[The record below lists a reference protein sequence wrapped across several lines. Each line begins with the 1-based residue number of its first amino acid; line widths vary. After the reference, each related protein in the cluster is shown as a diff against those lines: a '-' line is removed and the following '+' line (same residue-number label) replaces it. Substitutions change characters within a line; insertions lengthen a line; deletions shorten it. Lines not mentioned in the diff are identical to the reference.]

1 MKQRFLP
8 VLRLLPAAAL
18 ALALNSCSNDDAGYN
33 NGDSLAD
40 STATAQNDT
49 TPKELPAGVPSPA
62 EMFAFM
68 KAANKANA
76 DINLLNPAENVDKYN
91 SKKAQSLNLGIY
103 SADLLYC
110 STFGGKGKVSPYFI
124 TCAKMGTKLNV
135 ATKMSES
142 DRDRISKNL
151 DNADSLIAI
160 SSDLYLTSFDD
171 LNNSERG
178 ADLSLMLAGGWVESV
193 YLMSNMV
200 KDFDKDKA
208 TAENLADQKLS
219 LGNLIEFMSKYNSNE
234 DVKAVIGQLTELKGM
249 FDAVQTSSGGSMQMK
264 NGKRVLG
271 GGSKTTI
278 TKEQFEK
285 IKTKIAEIRNGY
297 ISAQ

>member
-8 VLRLLPAAAL
+8 AVLLVPAAAL
-18 ALALNSCSNDDAGYN
+18 VFSFQSCSNDDSDKTPV
-33 NGDSLAD
+33 DSMAD
-40 STATAQNDT
+40 STAQHANDT
-49 TPKELPAGVPSPA
+49 VPKELPAGVPSPS
-62 EMFAFM
+62 EMFAFI
-68 KAANKANA
+68 KTANSANA
-76 DINLLNPAENVDKYN
+76 DINLLNPADNLDKYN

-124 TCAKMGTKLNV
+124 TCAKIGTKLNV
-135 ATKMSES
+135 ATKMSEA
-142 DRDRISKNL
+142 DRDRINKNL
-151 DNADSLIAI
+151 ENADSLVAI
-160 SSDLYLTSFDD
+160 SSDLYLNAFDD

-200 KDFDKDKA
+200 KDFDKDK
-208 TAENLADQKLS
+208 TTVERIADQKLS
-219 LGNLIEFMSKYNSNE
+219 LGNLIEFMSQYNSNE
-234 DVKAVIGQLTELKGM
+234 DVKGVTAQLSDLKKLFDEIQTTSGSGM
-249 FDAVQTSSGGSMQMK
+249 TMK
-264 NGKRVLG
+264 NGKRVIG

-285 IKTKIAEIRNGY
+285 IKAKIAEIRN
-297 ISAQ
+297 SFVTAQ

>member
-1 MKQRFLP
+1 MRHRFLP
-8 VLRLLPAAAL
+8 VLRLVPAAAL
-18 ALALNSCSNDDAGYN
+18 ALALNSCSNDDPN
-33 NGDSLAD
+33 KDNTDTLGD
-40 STATAQNDT
+40 TTNTAQNDT

-68 KAANKANA
+68 KSANSSNA
-76 DINLLNPAENVDKYN
+76 DINLLNPADNVDKYN

-110 STFGGKGKVSPYFI
+110 STFGGKGKVTPYFI

-135 ATKMSES
+135 ATKMNEG

-208 TAENLADQKLS
+208 TAENLVDQKLS
-219 LGNLIEFMSKYNSNE
+219 LANLIEFMSQYESNG
-234 DVKAVIGQLTELKGM
+234 DVKAVTAQLTELKAL
-249 FDAVQTSSGGSMQMK
+249 FDAAQTTSGAGMQVK

-278 TKEQFEK
+278 TKEQFES
-285 IKTKIAEIRNGY
+285 IKTKIAEIRNSY